1 MNPFVMLQWSDWTT
15 LNVDGDFINKLS
27 DRAAFLGETNV
38 RRIIG
43 IAGAYRNMLA
53 DPFFDKLGKPKDRD
67 PQVEQKKAYMKHLYD
82 LMSQLLCA
90 VGSIRLDLIMPQDE
104 QEKKEEIL
112 GLLDGV
118 EIELNWPKLPA
129 KQPPS
134 KLEPVLK

>member
-1 MNPFVMLQWSDWTT
+1 MNAFTMLQWSRWQT
-15 LNVDGDFINKLS
+15 LNVDGEFINKLS

-53 DPFFDKLGKPKDRD
+53 DPFFDRLNEPKDRD
-67 PQVEQKKAYMKHLYD
+67 PQIEEKKAYLKHLYD

-90 VGSIRLDLIMPQDE
+90 VGSIRLDLLKSQAK
-104 QEKKEEIL
+104 QEREEEIL
-112 GLLDGV
+112 PLLDR
-118 EIELNWPKLPA
+118 IETELDWPKLPV
-129 KQPPS
+129 KQSPL